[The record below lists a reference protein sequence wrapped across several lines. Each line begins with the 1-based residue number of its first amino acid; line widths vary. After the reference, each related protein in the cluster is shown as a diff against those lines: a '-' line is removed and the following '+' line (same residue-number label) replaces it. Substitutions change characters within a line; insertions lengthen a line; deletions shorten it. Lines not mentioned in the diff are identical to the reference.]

1 MIPSSTPVP
10 TVESAESAESAVR
23 AEPVGPME
31 SAAPIESTEPVKPVG
46 PAEAKADQALRVDM
60 VLAGRHVSTGQYL
73 AGLMAAAELE
83 TAGRVD
89 RLPHDLFP
97 DVDPVLVQEVWE
109 RACAVAWRAAERY
122 FTARQ
127 DPAVLA
133 GLKADLEEAGHAAMA
148 GMVGRSLSVVRMAG
162 LAHPADGAVEREHG
176 PV

>member
-1 MIPSSTPVP
+1 VNPSTTPLPASELAETTETTELVEP
-10 TVESAESAESAVR
+10 QTGPQPETAAERTV
-23 AEPVGPME
+23 
-31 SAAPIESTEPVKPVG
+31 
-46 PAEAKADQALRVDM
+46 RVDL

-89 RLPHDLFP
+89 RLPRDVFP
-97 DVDPVLVQEVWE
+97 DGDPVVVQEVWD

-133 GLKADLEEAGHAAMA
+133 ELRAGLEEAGHHAMA
-148 GMVGRSLSVVRMAG
+148 GMVARSLAVVRTAG
-162 LAHPADGAVEREHG
+162 LAHPADGLVEREH
-176 PV
+176 